1 MKIIYL
7 ITRSDVMGGASI
19 HLLDLAAGAKA
30 LGHDVVIG
38 VGNANPSKQSLFQ
51 ERAALMGLECY
62 GIKSLVREISPVK
75 DISCYLELRAFL
87 KAHSPDI
94 VHVHSSKAGIIGRL
108 AARSLSLPVVFTVHG
123 WAFTEGVSS
132 KRRFLYRWIERIM
145 SRFAS
150 MIITVSD
157 YDRKLAIDNKV
168 SDPERMITVHNG
180 MPESHEH
187 AVLELH
193 PPLLKLIMV
202 ARFEKPKN
210 QASVLRAVASL
221 KPENWSLELVGD
233 GPELQENKKL
243 AEQLNIQ
250 DRVFFPG
257 ACTQIAHR
265 LANADVFI
273 LASDWEGLPLTIL
286 EAMRAG
292 LPVVASNVGGV
303 SEAVI
308 NNVTGL
314 LVERGDDAGLT
325 KAIARLMASPE
336 TRVQMGAEARSK
348 FESEFTF
355 DLMLRKTLNVYH
367 SVLDDA
373 L

>member
-1 MKIIYL
+1 MKIVYL
-7 ITRSDVMGGASI
+7 ITRSDVIGGASI

-30 LGHDVVIG
+30 SGHDVVIG
-38 VGNANPSKQSLFQ
+38 VGNVHLSKISLFQ

-62 GIKSLVREISPVK
+62 GIKNLVREISPVK
-75 DISCYLELRAFL
+75 DISCYLELRNFL

-108 AARSLSLPVVFTVHG
+108 AARRLSLPVIFTVHG

-132 KRRFLYRWIERIM
+132 KRRFFYRWVERIM

-150 MIITVSD
+150 KIITVSD
-157 YDRKLAIDNKV
+157 YDRELAIDNKV
-168 SDPERMITVHNG
+168 SDPNRMITVHNG
-180 MPESHEH
+180 MPESHER
-187 AVLELH
+187 AVLE
-193 PPLLKLIMV
+193 PLQPILKLIMV

-210 QASVLRAVASL
+210 QASVLRAVAALESD
-221 KPENWSLELVGD
+221 NWTLELVGN
-233 GPELQENKKL
+233 GPELKENEKLSKKL
-243 AEQLNIQ
+243 NIH
-250 DRVFFPG
+250 DRVSFPG
-257 ACTQIAHR
+257 ACVNIAHR
-265 LANADVFI
+265 LAKADVFI

-308 NNVTGL
+308 NDVTGL
-314 LVERGDDAGLT
+314 LIERGDDSGLT
-325 KAIARLMASPE
+325 RAISRLIASPE
-336 TRVQMGAEARSK
+336 IKVQMGVEARSK
-348 FESEFTF
+348 FENEFTF
-355 DLMLRKTLNVYH
+355 DLMLTKTLKIYN